1 MIKTGLH
8 IFTLSLF
15 CILFC
20 GVGNLA
26 AQASDVLD
34 MLSKKDTVRIL
45 ITDSGLGG
53 VSVVAGIDSVLE
65 SNKIF
70 AKTEITFCNAL
81 PSAGFRYNE
90 LPDAKSKAN
99 VFSGML
105 YKMQELYRPDII
117 LIACN
122 TLSVVYPLTGFSA
135 TTKIPVMGIVEFGAK
150 AIADSMK
157 ANPKSAILIL
167 GTETT
172 IQSDAYRQ
180 SLLRYGIDS
189 TVIAGKACPNLES
202 EIQVD
207 PSSDMTSNL
216 IDFYIDEVQDSY
228 KNNEGTCF
236 AALCCTHY
244 GFAREVFQKKL
255 DAVCKKA
262 VIINPNTSMIRTFS
276 DASRSAVANSA
287 TTVRVCSQAALS
299 MEERDSIAKLVRP
312 VSVKTADA
320 LINYVQLQGIFK

>member
-1 MIKTGLH
+1 MKSGIRVKA
-8 IFTLSLF
+8 LF
-15 CILFC
+15 FLCLLVSGTC
-20 GVGNLA
+20 HVSAQGNN
-26 AQASDVLD
+26 VLD

-65 SNKIF
+65 SSKIF

-90 LPDAKSKAN
+90 LPDAKSKAK

-122 TLSVVYPLTGFSA
+122 TLSVVYSLTEFAA
-135 TTKIPVMGIVEFGAK
+135 TTRVPVMGIVEFGAK

-157 ANPKSAILIL
+157 VNPGSAILIL

-189 TVIAGKACPNLES
+189 SVIAGKACPNLES

-216 IDFYIDEVQDSY
+216 IDFYIDEVPDSY
-228 KNNEGTCF
+228 KNNAGTCF

-262 VIINPNTSMIRTFS
+262 VIINPNTSMIKTFA
-276 DASRSAVANSA
+276 DTSRPVLENSK
-287 TTVRVCSQAALS
+287 TSVRVCSQAALS
-299 MEERDSIAKLVRP
+299 TEERDSIAKLVRP
-312 VSVKTADA
+312 VSGNTADA

>member
-1 MIKTGLH
+1 MKPAIRVNA
-8 IFTLSLF
+8 LF
-15 CILFC
+15 FLCMLLC
-20 GVGNLA
+20 GIGSVSGQGN
-26 AQASDVLD
+26 SVLD

-53 VSVVAGIDSVLE
+53 VSVVAGIDSVLT

-70 AKTEITFCNAL
+70 ANTEITFCNAL

-90 LPDAKSKAN
+90 LPDAKSKAK

-105 YKMQELYRPDII
+105 YKMQELYRPDFI

-122 TLSVVYPLTGFSA
+122 TLSVVYSLTEFAA
-135 TTKIPVMGIVEFGAK
+135 TTNVPVMGIVEFGAK

-157 ANPKSAILIL
+157 ASPKSAVLIL

-189 TVIAGKACPNLES
+189 SAIEGKACPNLES

-207 PSSDMTSNL
+207 PASDMTSNL
-216 IDFYIDEVQDSY
+216 IDFYIDEVPDSY
-228 KNNEGTCF
+228 KSNDGTCF

-255 DAVCKKA
+255 DAVCKRA
-262 VIINPNTSMIRTFS
+262 VIINPNASMIKTFA
-276 DASRSAVANSA
+276 DASRPALGKSKISVS
-287 TTVRVCSQAALS
+287 VCSQAVLS
-299 MEERDSIAKLVRP
+299 LEERDSIAKLVGP
-312 VSVKTADA
+312 VSHKTADA
-320 LINYVQLQGIFK
+320 LIRYVLLQGIFK

>member
-1 MIKTGLH
+1 MMKSGFYVYAFFVLC
-8 IFTLSLF
+8 L
-15 CILFC
+15 C
-20 GVGNLA
+20 GISSASGQGN
-26 AQASDVLD
+26 SVLD

-90 LPDAKSKAN
+90 LPDAKSKAK

-122 TLSVVYPLTGFSA
+122 TLSVVYPLTEFAA
-135 TTKIPVMGIVEFGAK
+135 TTTVPVMGIVEFGAK

-189 TVIAGKACPNLES
+189 TVIEGKACPNLES

-216 IDFYIDEVQDSY
+216 IDFYIDEVSDNY
-228 KNNEGTCF
+228 KNNAGTCF
-236 AALCCTHY
+236 ASLCCTHY

-276 DASRSAVANSA
+276 DASRPAIGNSS

-299 MEERDSIAKLVRP
+299 MEERDSIAKLLKP
-312 VSVKTADA
+312 VSGKTADA